1 LTSEVS
7 KKAVTVAVDAM
18 GGDHAPQEIVKG
30 AIEGAKREGI
40 EIILVGREDAVQK
53 EVERYGISGLPIRVM
68 NASEVILDG
77 EPPIMALRQKP
88 DASISVATQLV
99 RRGEADAVVSMGPT
113 GTVMV
118 SAMVTLGTLEG
129 IKRPTV
135 GGVIFGFAPNTV
147 IFDMGAN
154 VDCNPRELLSF
165 AVIGCVIARKT
176 LHIANPTVAL
186 LSNGAEEGKGNHLV
200 KGAYQ
205 LFKNS
210 NLNFIGSVEGNDIIA
225 GKANVVICDGFT
237 GNVLIKFCEGLSKS
251 IMERLRVTLDKHLSK
266 TDIEAVCEDLFS
278 LTNVADVM
286 GGGLIFGV
294 NGVVWIGHGHS
305 KAPQVTESIRQ
316 VKLTVEANLV
326 EAMRSE
332 LRKIQELGEGDC

>member
-1 LTSEVS
+1 MMADTDNKVV
-7 KKAVTVAVDAM
+7 KVAIDAM
-18 GGDHAPQEIVKG
+18 GGDYAPREIVKG
-30 AIEGAKREGI
+30 TIEAVKEGGI
-40 EIILVGREDAVQK
+40 EVILVGRGSAIQK
-53 EVERYGISGLPIRVM
+53 EMARYDVSNLPIHIM

-77 EPPIMALRQKP
+77 EPPIVALRQKP
-88 DASISVATQLV
+88 DASVLVATQLV
-99 RRGEADAVVSMGPT
+99 KKGEADVVISMGPT

-135 GGVIFGFAPNTV
+135 GGVVFGFAPETM

-165 AVIGCVIARKT
+165 AVIGCVVARKL

-186 LSNGAEEGKGNHLV
+186 LSNGAEEGKGNQSV
-200 KGAYQ
+200 KRAYQ

-210 NLNFIGSVEGNDIIA
+210 EINFVGSVEGNDITA
-225 GKANVVICDGFT
+225 GRANVIICDGFT

-251 IMERLRVTLDKHLSK
+251 VIGWLKVTLDKRLPRA
-266 TDIEAVCEDLFS
+266 DIEAICEDLFS

-294 NGVVWIGHGHS
+294 NGVVWIGHGRS
-305 KAPQVTESIRQ
+305 KAPQVAKSISQ
-316 VKLTVEANLV
+316 VKLAVEANLV
-326 EAMRSE
+326 EE
-332 LRKIQELGEGDC
+332 LRTELKKIRNEG

>member
-1 LTSEVS
+1 MTDTGNEPVRI
-7 KKAVTVAVDAM
+7 AIDAM
-18 GGDHAPQEIVKG
+18 GGDYAPQEIVKG

-40 EIILVGREDAVQK
+40 GIILVGQEDTIQK
-53 EVERYGISGLPIRVM
+53 EVMRYDVSGLPIRVR

-99 RRGEADAVVSMGPT
+99 KRGEADAVISMGPT

-129 IKRPTV
+129 IKRPTA
-135 GGVIFGFAPNTV
+135 GGELLGFVPDTV
-147 IFDMGAN
+147 IFDLGAN

-165 AVIGCVIARKT
+165 AVIGCVVAKKM

-205 LFKNS
+205 LFKKS
-210 NLNFIGSVEGNDIIA
+210 NLNFIGNVEGNDIPA

-237 GNVLIKFCEGLSKS
+237 GNVLIKFCEGLSRS
-251 IMERLRVTLDKHLSK
+251 IIERLKVTLDKRLSK
-266 TDIEAVCEDLFS
+266 TDIEAICEDLFT
-278 LTNVADVM
+278 LTNVADVR
-286 GGGLIFGV
+286 GGGLVYGI
-294 NGVVWIGHGHS
+294 NGLVWIGHGRS
-305 KAPQVTESIRQ
+305 KAPQVAKSIRQ
-316 VKLTVEANLV
+316 VKLAVEANLV
-326 EAMRSE
+326 ESLKLE
-332 LRKIQELGEGDC
+332 LTKIQELGGGV